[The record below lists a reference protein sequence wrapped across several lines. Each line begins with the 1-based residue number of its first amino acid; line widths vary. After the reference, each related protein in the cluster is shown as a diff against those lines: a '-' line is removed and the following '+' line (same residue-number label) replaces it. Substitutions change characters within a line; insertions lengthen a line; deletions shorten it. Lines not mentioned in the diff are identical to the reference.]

1 MISECV
7 HVLCTGMD
15 PLLSEHVP
23 LQYKSLIWSWTLAI
37 QISRIHVHVREH
49 VLWPHKSILSEHV
62 PGHTNLSYTRIHVR
76 EHVLW
81 PHKSILYEHVPGH
94 TNLSYLNLL
103 PTLQISLI
111 LDSSHTNLSFTR
123 TFTLTTQIY
132 MSFVWTCSLAMQI
145 SLIWSWTLATQIYFI
160 WTCPLVIQISLT

>member
-1 MISECV
+1 MCPCTV
-7 HVLCTGMD
+7 HSGMD

-37 QISRIHVHVREH
+37 QISLIHVHVREH
-49 VLWPHKSILSEHV
+49 VLWPHKSILS
-62 PGHTNLSYTRIHVR
+62 
-76 EHVLW
+76 
-81 PHKSILYEHVPGH
+81 EHVPGH

-145 SLIWSWTLATQIYFI
+145 SLILNSSHANLSFTRTCTLTTQISFI